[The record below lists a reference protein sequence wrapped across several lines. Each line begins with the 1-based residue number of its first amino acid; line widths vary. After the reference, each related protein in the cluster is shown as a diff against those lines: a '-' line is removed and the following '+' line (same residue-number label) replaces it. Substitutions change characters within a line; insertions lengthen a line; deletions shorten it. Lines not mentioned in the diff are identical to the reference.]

1 MGVAHIAQL
10 GQCVA
15 PVLRLSMN
23 LCSVDKLQ
31 HSKNH
36 QDFPLSKLVFDYS
49 HTLFSVKFT
58 GRSFSD
64 SRDLNFQTGF
74 QICTLKFWS
83 EEVSRTKITC
93 RPALNKWRRGSLLCT
108 GVSVPYLLALYFAL
122 NMLYIFILTIY
133 ALRPPTLDSWTSF
146 WTYGYWSFSQLIC
159 LVGKP
164 VLTVFVCRYLN
175 IMDFSTE
182 YIRTFFLR
190 LSWNINLFVSFLA
203 LCKLHQ

>member
-1 MGVAHIAQL
+1 MLTDNTKLKFFPFSFLRGNVAHISQL

-49 HTLFSVKFT
+49 HTLFSFKFT

-93 RPALNKWRRGSLLCT
+93 RPALNEWRCGSLLCT
-108 GVSVPYLLALYFAL
+108 GVFVPYLLALYFAL

-146 WTYGYWSFSQLIC
+146 ELMDIDL
-159 LVGKP
+159 LV
-164 VLTVFVCRYLN
+164 
-175 IMDFSTE
+175 S
-182 YIRTFFLR
+182 
-190 LSWNINLFVSFLA
+190 
-203 LCKLHQ
+203 